1 MDLVSKPTQEDCNET
16 QSRRNN
22 QSRHW
27 WEQHYQRW
35 QHSGL
40 TKAVYCRQE
49 KINEKNFYNWSKK
62 FRDETEQTTP
72 VSKQSF
78 IPVHVN
84 PETSATLQVQVADVT
99 LKITGNIS
107 SAELS
112 AWIRSI
118 RESL

>member
-1 MDLVSKPTQEDCNET
+1 MNLAPKATQEDCNEP

-22 QSRHW
+22 QSRNW

-49 KINEKNFYNWSKK
+49 QINEKNFYNWSKK
-62 FRDETEQTTP
+62 FRDETQQTTP
-72 VSKQSF
+72 VSKQPF
-78 IPVHVN
+78 IPVHVK
-84 PETSATLQVQVADVT
+84 PEASPTLQVQIADVT
-99 LKITGNIS
+99 LKITGTITHV
-107 SAELS
+107 ELS